1 MSIERVPITPY
12 GYDKMKKELENL
24 IRVERPSVIKAIEE
38 ARAFGDLSENA
49 EYESA
54 KDRQSFVEGRI
65 QELESKVSRAEII
78 NPDEI
83 TNKDRVTFGLTVK
96 MEDLDTGEE
105 VTYQLVGPDE
115 TEPENGK
122 ISITSPIGRAMLGKQ
137 VDDDVSV
144 NTPGGLRE
152 FAVLEIL

>member
-1 MSIERVPITPY
+1 MSIERVPMTPY
-12 GYDKMKKELENL
+12 GYEKLKKELENL

-49 EYESA
+49 EYEAA

-65 QELESKVSRAEII
+65 QELESKVSRAEVIDPASI
-78 NPDEI
+78 S
-83 TNKDRVTFGLTVK
+83 NKDRIMFGLTVK
-96 MEDLDTGEE
+96 LEDLDTGKE

-115 TEPENGK
+115 TEPENGR
-122 ISITSPIGRAMLGKQ
+122 ISITSPIGRAMLGKH

-152 FAVLEIL
+152 FVVLDIL